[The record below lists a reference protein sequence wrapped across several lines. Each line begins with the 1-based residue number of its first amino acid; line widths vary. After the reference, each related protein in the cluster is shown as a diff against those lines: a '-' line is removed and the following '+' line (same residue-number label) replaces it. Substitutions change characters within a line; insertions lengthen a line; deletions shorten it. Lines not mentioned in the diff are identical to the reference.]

1 MEADQCGTHSQEG
14 LEGGQIQEL
23 QVCQPDL
30 SAGQG
35 YGADPLECDHKAPTG
50 QLAVQEWE
58 MQVLPDQPDL
68 RLQLDESP
76 RG

>member
-1 MEADQCGTHSQEG
+1 MAPIPKKGWKEDRSK
-14 LEGGQIQEL
+14 EL